1 MHSGHESVYP
11 MYKRTTI
18 LLDEESQRAARD
30 LAHQFGCSTSEAIR
44 RVLVEYA
51 QHHPPVRF
59 ATPEQR
65 KQRVHALH
73 HLFEMFEGHDAQAE
87 IDELKRADAES

>member
-1 MHSGHESVYP
+1 